1 MTMITDTKIMT
12 MDEIYDEILESYF
25 RGELTEGEWMMSPS
39 QVVGVFETECL
50 KHGHRVADYTL
61 YTTSLADECEC
72 HIDKLRNKFV

>member
-1 MTMITDTKIMT
+1 MNTDTKIMT
-12 MDEIYDEILESYF
+12 MDEIYEQILESYF

-72 HIDKLRNKFV
+72 HIDKLRNKFI

>member
-1 MTMITDTKIMT
+1 MNTDTKIMT
-12 MDEIYDEILESYF
+12 MDEIYEQILESYF

-39 QVVGVFETECL
+39 QAVGVFETECL

-72 HIDKLRNKFV
+72 HIDKLRTKFI

>member
-12 MDEIYDEILESYF
+12 MDEIYEQIQESYF

>member
-1 MTMITDTKIMT
+1 MITDTKIMT
-12 MDEIYDEILESYF
+12 IDDIYEQILESYF

-72 HIDKLRNKFV
+72 HIDKLRTKFV

>member
-12 MDEIYDEILESYF
+12 IDEIYEQILESYF
-25 RGELTEGEWMMSPS
+25 RGDLTEGEWMMSPS

-72 HIDKLRNKFV
+72 HIDKLRTKFV

>member
-1 MTMITDTKIMT
+1 MTMITDTKIIT
-12 MDEIYDEILESYF
+12 IDEIYEQILESYF

-72 HIDKLRNKFV
+72 HIDKLRNKFI

>member
-1 MTMITDTKIMT
+1 MITDTKIMT
-12 MDEIYDEILESYF
+12 MDDIYEQILESYF

-72 HIDKLRNKFV
+72 HIDKLRTKFL

>member
-12 MDEIYDEILESYF
+12 MDEIYEQILESYF

-72 HIDKLRNKFV
+72 HIDKLRTKFL

>member
-1 MTMITDTKIMT
+1 MTMITNTKIIT
-12 MDEIYDEILESYF
+12 MDEIYEQILESYF

-72 HIDKLRNKFV
+72 HIDKLRTKFV